1 MKRWTVAKLNKDR
14 AVAISTKHELPM
26 LISMLLDIR
35 GIVSD
40 EDINDFLYN
49 DNELTDPFEIKDMK
63 KAVQRIRS
71 AIEDY
76 EKICIYGDFDADGVT
91 STALLYSYLE
101 AVGANVMYY
110 IPAREGEGYGMNME
124 AVNLL
129 FENGVKLI
137 VTVDNGIAAVEE
149 IAYAKSLGIDTVVT
163 DHHMPNAVL
172 PDAVAIVDL
181 HQEGCDSSFKELSG
195 VGVALKVVMAI
206 EGEYA
211 DSDQILENYS
221 DLAAL
226 GTIGDIVPLI
236 SDNRVIVK
244 NGLAHIE
251 NCDRCGIN
259 ALIEESGLS
268 NRKITTGNISFTLVP
283 RINAGG
289 RLGLS
294 KKTVAMLLTD
304 DEQQASDIALELC
317 EDNTQRQAIEKEIL
331 SDIDERIKRNPTI
344 VQNRVIVVC
353 GENWHQG
360 VIGIVASRLKEAY
373 GKPSIVISVDDDG
386 CRASGRS
393 IKGFSLCDAVFACS
407 DLLTQFGG
415 HPMAVGF
422 GIKAENIDA
431 FITAINDYAKNVD
444 MPTAELELDCK
455 LNPAQLSVALADQ
468 LSMLE
473 PFGAGNPTPLFGLY
487 NMKLS
492 DIHEV
497 GGGKHLKLT
506 LTRGES
512 VVTAMRFS
520 VSKDEFPY
528 RIGDTIDCAVTLDK
542 NIYNSIESLS
552 VIIKELRFSD
562 IDEQA
567 ILTSKETFES
577 FCRGDDISKEEAL
590 SLLPDRDEFALVYR
604 YLRAN
609 GGYNYSIDTLLYRLN
624 CTSLSFGRLRVILEC
639 MNELSLI
646 EIYEGLY
653 NSEIKLCDVEGKVNL
668 DDSIII
674 KKLKEVSADA

>member
-1 MKRWTVAKLNKDR
+1 MKKWTVAKLNKDR

-49 DNELTDPFEIKDMK
+49 DSELTDPFEIKDMD
-63 KAVQRIRS
+63 KAVVRIKS
-71 AIEDY
+71 AIENY

-101 AVGANVMYY
+101 AVGANVMFY

-129 FENGVKLI
+129 CENEVKLI
-137 VTVDNGIAAVEE
+137 ITVDNGIAAVDE
-149 IAYAKSLGIDTVVT
+149 IAYAKSLGIDTVIT
-163 DHHMPNAVL
+163 DHHMPNTEL

-181 HQEGCDSSFKELSG
+181 HQDGCDSSFKELSG
-195 VGVALKVVMAI
+195 VGVALKLVMAI

-211 DSDQILENYS
+211 DPEQILENYS

-244 NGLAHIE
+244 NGLLHIS
-251 NCDRCGIN
+251 NSDRCGIN
-259 ALIEESGLS
+259 ALVEESGLS

-294 KKTVAMLLTD
+294 KKTVSMLLTD
-304 DEQQASDIALELC
+304 DEQQAYDIALELC

-331 SDIDERIKRNPTI
+331 DDIDERIKRNPSI
-344 VQNRVIVVC
+344 IQNRIIVVC

-373 GKPSIVISVDDDG
+373 GKPSIVISVDDDT

-393 IKGFSLCDAVFACS
+393 VKGFSLCDAVFACS

-422 GIKAENIDA
+422 GMKAENIDA
-431 FITAINDYAKNVD
+431 FITAINDYAKSVEI
-444 MPTAELELDCK
+444 PVPELELDCK
-455 LNPAQLSVALADQ
+455 LNPAQLSVSLADQ
-468 LSMLE
+468 LSLLE

-487 NMKLS
+487 NMKLA

-506 LTRGES
+506 LTRGDS

-520 VSKDEFPY
+520 TSKEEFPY
-528 RIGDTIDCAVTLDK
+528 VVGDTLDCAVTLDK
-542 NIYNSIESLS
+542 NIYNNIESLS

-562 IDEQA
+562 IDEEA
-567 ILTSKETFES
+567 ILSSKETFEA
-577 FCRGDDISKEEAL
+577 FCRGDDISKDNAV
-590 SLLPDRDEFALVYR
+590 SLLPSREEFALVYR

-609 GGYNYSIDTLLYRLN
+609 GGYSYSVDSLLYRLS
-624 CTSLSFGRLRVILEC
+624 CDTLPFGRLRVILEC
-639 MNELSLI
+639 MSELSLI
-646 EIYEGLY
+646 EIYEGM
-653 NSEIKLCDVEGKVNL
+653 NSSVIKLCDVEGKVNL